1 MSIKESAKTKGYLK
15 NLSSGSIMKFQFNP
29 ETFSYSRGVSFSE
42 IISPGMAYPRT
53 QYTHGNAKTFSIDLF
68 FFDKPHTGLIEKK
81 IAFIEKLVPPESNP
95 SKMKKPPSVL
105 VCYGSFIQKCVVE
118 NYGVTIEEMNES
130 GGILQATV
138 SLSFRQV
145 GA

>member
-68 FFDKPHTGLIEKK
+68 FFNRFMISIGHIFFDIPHPELKSGKSFVLI
-81 IAFIEKLVPPESNP
+81 LSN
-95 SKMKKPPSVL
+95 S
-105 VCYGSFIQKCVVE
+105 
-118 NYGVTIEEMNES
+118 
-130 GGILQATV
+130 
-138 SLSFRQV
+138 
-145 GA
+145 